1 MGTHNVMNALAA
13 IAVCCER
20 GMTMEEAAEGLLTFH
35 GFKHRQQVY
44 ADGRFTVMDDSYNAS
59 PASMKA
65 ALDVFQ
71 GLTGKRHIAVLADM
85 KELGGNYLPTTGKWA
100 STRQIPAWILLLHWA
115 RHAGVWQKAFVR

>member
-1 MGTHNVMNALAA
+1 MGMHNVMNAMAA

-20 GMTMEEAAEGLLTFH
+20 GMTMAEAAEGLLTFH

-65 ALDVFQ
+65 ALDVFK
-71 GLTGKRHIAVLADM
+71 GLTGNALHRCPCGYEGARNEIIW
-85 KELGGNYLPTTGKWA
+85 PTTG
-100 STRQIPAWILLLHWA
+100 SSVNTRQIPGWISL
-115 RHAGVWQKAFVR
+115 